1 MFGKFF
7 GRPGQSKSNQPNDDR
22 ITGLPPSDPAASKD
36 RNLDIPNRLE
46 VGLQMRA
53 VPEKQPGTPR
63 AWNITI
69 LRLDK
74 EGIWIAR
81 TPGEPDPLPVSP
93 KEILCL
99 VLIDNE
105 KQISYDCPVV
115 RVKPGQPEL
124 VLVGPPV
131 KSLQE
136 VSKMSAVGMRQH
148 FRVGFRFPCEVRNVS
163 TKVQA
168 PTVQLQGHTRD
179 LSAGGMAVEVK
190 QEFTKGVDLEVRV
203 MSWNFPLKVQAKVV
217 RSYELSPGLFVVA
230 TIFPDTLSSISR
242 ELITQFIAENQRGGR

>member
-1 MFGKFF
+1 MFGKLF
-7 GRPGQSKSNQPNDDR
+7 GRPGQPPKSKQPDDR
-22 ITGLPPSDPAASKD
+22 FAGLPSAEVAPPKD

-53 VPEKQPGTPR
+53 VPEKQPGAPK
-63 AWNITI
+63 AWNVTI

-81 TPGEPDPLPVSP
+81 NPAEVDPLPVSP

-99 VLIDNE
+99 VLIDE
-105 KQISYDCPVV
+105 QKQLSYDCPVI
-115 RVKPGQPEL
+115 KIKSGQPEL

-131 KSLQE
+131 KSVQE

-148 FRVGFRFPCEVRNVS
+148 FRVNFRFPCEVRIVS
-163 TKVQA
+163 TKAQPNSVQ
-168 PTVQLQGHTRD
+168 VQGHTRD
-179 LSAGGMAVEVK
+179 LSAGGVAIEVK
-190 QEFTKGVDLEVRV
+190 QEFAKGVELEIRV
-203 MSWNFPLKVQAKVV
+203 MSWNFPLKVQVKVV
-217 RSYELSPGLFVVA
+217 RSYELSPGLWVVA
-230 TIFPDTLSSISR
+230 TVFPDTLSSISR